1 MIIMTNMK
9 VEELQFQVEQ
19 NIKQLKLI
27 KEEKKVML
35 FLIFQDGILKIN

>member
-27 KEEKKVML
+27 KEGKKVML